1 MYQESSGFRNENRC
15 HGFALDVNQEASV
28 CKYLSENMWMFL
40 LSYLLIR

>member
-28 CKYLSENMWMFL
+28 YASAGPPLWIQKV
-40 LSYLLIR
+40 